1 MKALIL
7 VALLF
12 GSVAHAENKICD
24 GDLWDTDFCQRAN
37 APNFDGESETIVCH
51 HVMYELPQRLDLA
64 LFDAWDNGRLSDKET
79 CAVVEA
85 FGHNLGPMTEDEGI

>member
-12 GSVAHAENKICD
+12 GSVAHAERCR
-24 GDLWDTDFCQRAN
+24 GDACVDSPD
-37 APNFDGESETIVCH
+37 FDGESETIVCH